1 MIATGLDIEST
12 GLDFRGGHRVIEIA
26 LSSYNIITKEKI
38 ASLEMRFNPRRT
50 IQPEAQKV
58 HGISLEM
65 LAAAPLFEDKAP
77 ELIAM
82 LDASDFYSAH
92 NGEGFDG
99 PFLQHEFNHS
109 GHTMPDK
116 PMFDTMLEGLWATED
131 GKRPRLQELA
141 FALGLVYDT
150 EKAHSAL
157 YDVDLMMECFFLA
170 REKYNLFQL
179 PFAA

>member
-1 MIATGLDIEST
+1 MIGTGIDIETT
-12 GLDFRGGHRVIEIA
+12 GLDFRSGHRIIEIA
-26 LSSYNIITKEKI
+26 LSSYNILTREKI
-38 ASLEMRFNPRRT
+38 VCLEMRFNPRRT

-65 LAAAPLFEDKAP
+65 LATAPLFEDKAP
-77 ELIAM
+77 EIMAILE
-82 LDASDFYSAH
+82 ASDFYIAH

-99 PFLQHEFNHS
+99 PFLQNEFKQT
-109 GHTMPDK
+109 GFEMPEK

-141 FALGLVYDT
+141 FAMGLVYDT
-150 EKAHSAL
+150 SKAHCAL
-157 YDVDLMMECFFLA
+157 YDVDLMMECFFIA